1 LGCHHNIAPSS
12 LETATLCKKTLKGRK
27 ASKLCL
33 WNSTSVKPHVAFS
46 FYYQDVVMPNLL
58 IQKKQ
63 NLLNGTKTRQVYI
76 TQKNTH
82 ISYLEQLVNM
92 AK

>member
-1 LGCHHNIAPSS
+1 
-12 LETATLCKKTLKGRK
+12 
-27 ASKLCL
+27 
-33 WNSTSVKPHVAFS
+33 VKPHVAFS